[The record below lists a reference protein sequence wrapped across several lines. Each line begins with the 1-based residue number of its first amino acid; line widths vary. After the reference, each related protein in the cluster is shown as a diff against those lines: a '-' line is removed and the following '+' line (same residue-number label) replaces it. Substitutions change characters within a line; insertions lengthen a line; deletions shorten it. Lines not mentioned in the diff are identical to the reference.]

1 MSTLFFVA
9 LALLV
14 AGVFGLFTFMYWL
27 FEEDF
32 NGDHRHE

>member
-1 MSTLFFVA
+1 MKTLALIVLAAAA
-9 LALLV
+9 LAVVGLC
-14 AGVFGLFTFMYWL
+14 VFLYWL